1 MAVDAHVR
9 KLGVQELTNASDT
22 RDMLAHA
29 ARQARERNFSDY
41 FIVDV
46 DAHINEAP
54 AWQDIITYIEDPV
67 HRYNA
72 TELDKRGAMYHVYTE
87 GGTYFQNLIGRIPDS
102 GGMDS
107 RVDGENAATRYVTLA
122 RRAMDTMGIDAMV
135 LFPSMFLQLGLTH
148 DPEAETQLAYAYDR
162 WFTETVLSAESRI
175 LSLLYLPMSDPE
187 QCLRIIREFG
197 DRKGVV
203 GFMITSLR
211 HQPVHDNVYVPMY
224 RELEERG
231 LPLAFHAGPTWRDR
245 WMRTVNRF
253 AGVHAISFVLC
264 NQVHLSNWILNG
276 LPERFPNL
284 KVIWVESG
292 LAWVPFMMQRLDHEF
307 LMRQS
312 DAPLLKRRPSDY
324 MRDMYYTTQ
333 PLERENLDLLAATFK
348 AINGSTQ
355 LLYASDWPHW
365 DRDFPATVYDL
376 PFLED
381 TDKRNILGVNARRL
395 FGL

>member
-1 MAVDAHVR
+1 MAVDTHVR
-9 KLGVQELTNASDT
+9 QLSVQELTNESDT

-46 DAHINEAP
+46 DAHINEGP
-54 AWQDIITYIEDPV
+54 AWRDIIAYIEDPV
-67 HRYNA
+67 HRHNA
-72 TELDKRGAMYHVYTE
+72 EELDRRGTMYQVYTE
-87 GGTYFQNLIGRIPDS
+87 GGTYVQNVIGRIVDS
-102 GGMDS
+102 GGMDG
-107 RVDGENAATRYVTLA
+107 RVEAGDAGARYTTLA
-122 RRAMDTMGIDAMV
+122 RRAMDTIGIDAMV

-148 DPEAETQLAYAYDR
+148 DIEAEAQLAYAYDR
-162 WFTETVLSAESRI
+162 WFTETVLSEEPRI
-175 LSLLYLPMSDPE
+175 MSLLYLPMGDPD

-197 DRKGVV
+197 GKKGVI

-211 HQPVHDNVYVPMY
+211 HQPVHDNAYIPIY
-224 RELEERG
+224 RELEDRQ

-245 WMRTVNRF
+245 WMQTVNRF

-312 DAPLLKRRPSDY
+312 DAPLLRRLPSDY
-324 MRDMYYTTQ
+324 MREMYYTTQ
-333 PLERENLDLLAATFK
+333 PLERQNLDLLAATFK

-365 DRDFPATVYDL
+365 DRDFPAALYDL
-376 PFLED
+376 PFLDE
-381 TDKRNILGVNARRL
+381 TAKRSILGENARRL
-395 FGL
+395 FRL